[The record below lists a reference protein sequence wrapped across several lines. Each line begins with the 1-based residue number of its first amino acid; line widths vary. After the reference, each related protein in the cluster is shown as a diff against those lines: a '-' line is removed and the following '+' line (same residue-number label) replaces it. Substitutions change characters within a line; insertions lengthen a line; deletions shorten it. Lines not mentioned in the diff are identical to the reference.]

1 MKPCAWCGADIERAY
16 RHRSMQERAKFC
28 GMACYRLSLR
38 RSYVSVGL
46 DRAFVITP
54 SGRSVISA
62 CDIAFAK
69 RFSWAIDS
77 QGYLGCHS
85 GRFHRLLLSPAQ
97 GFYVDHINRDNLDN
111 RRENLRIVRP
121 AVNVRN
127 CKTHATNT
135 SGHRGVSW
143 DRHSRRWFSY
153 IGVNNQRV
161 RLGLYADLSDAIT
174 ARLEAESNLWGTR

>member
-1 MKPCAWCGADIERAY
+1 MKPCAWCGADIEQAY

-38 RSYVSVGL
+38 RSYISVGL

-97 GFYVDHINRDNLDN
+97 GFYVDHINRDKLDN

-127 CKTHATNT
+127 CKTHANNT

-143 DRHSRRWFSY
+143 TGKSWFAY
-153 IGVNNQRV
+153 IGVSNTRK
-161 RLGLYADLSDAIT
+161 RLGHFKTIDEAI
-174 ARLEAESNLWGTR
+174 AVRRAAENCLWEEGR